1 MPPLLKVA
9 LGVLWFLAFGAF
21 LVFAGAVI
29 LFVTAMD
36 PTR

>member
-21 LVFAGAVI
+21 LVFAAATV
-29 LFVTAMD
+29 LFVSGMD

>member
-1 MPPLLKVA
+1 MVV
-9 LGVLWFLAFGAF
+9 LGVLAFGAF
-21 LVFAGAVI
+21 LVFAGAVV